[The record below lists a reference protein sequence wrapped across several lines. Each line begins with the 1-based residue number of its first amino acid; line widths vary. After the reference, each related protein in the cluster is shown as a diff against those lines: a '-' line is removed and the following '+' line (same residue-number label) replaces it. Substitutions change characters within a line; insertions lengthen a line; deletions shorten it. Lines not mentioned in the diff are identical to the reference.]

1 MEIIDPTGNP
11 VAQDVQLNCGIRI
24 QGGAFRR
31 FNVSRKKSFRVLFK
45 KKYGPSK
52 LRYDFF
58 PEAPLA
64 AREFDTLTL
73 RMVSNDGYQWENIAT
88 VQYAR
93 DEFARRS
100 ARDLGLPASH
110 GRYMHLYI
118 NGVYW
123 GLYNP
128 VDRGWC

>member
-1 MEIIDPTGNP
+1 
-11 VAQDVQLNCGIRI
+11 
-24 QGGAFRR
+24 
-31 FNVSRKKSFRVLFK
+31 VSRKKSFRVLFK